1 MDIIKKYFPDFT
13 KEQFDQLAALNP
25 IYKEWNSK
33 INVISRKDIEFF
45 YRRHVLHS
53 LSVMYFFHFPKGT
66 QILDVGSGGGF
77 PGIPLAIVNPH
88 CHFTLIDSIGKKVNV
103 MNAVCEELG
112 LTNVETYQKRAEEI
126 TNQKHHFVVSRAVT
140 AFPKFVSWVKKSIS
154 KKNIADYDNGII
166 YLKGGSFEEE
176 LNPYPR
182 TRVYSIGTAFSEP
195 FFETKKIIY
204 LPFREKNTKKKGE

>member
-1 MDIIKKYFPDFT
+1 MEIIKKYFPDFT
-13 KEQFDQLAALNP
+13 EKQFEQLASLNP

-53 LSVMYFFHFPKGT
+53 LSVMRFFRFPKGT
-66 QILDVGSGGGF
+66 RILDVGSGGGF

-88 CHFTLIDSIGKKVNV
+88 CHFTLIDSVGKKVNV
-103 MNAVCEELG
+103 IDAVCRELE
-112 LTNVETYQKRAEEI
+112 LPNVETFKKRAEEI
-126 TNQKHHFVVSRAVT
+126 TNPEYHFVVSRAVT

-176 LNPYPR
+176 LDPYSR
-182 TRVYSIGTAFSEP
+182 ARVYSIGTEFSEP

-204 LPFREKNTKKKGE
+204 LPLK